1 MRGRGPD
8 LASHRRPRMGSEAAS
23 GSVAAFQA
31 SVCVDRLSSGLTV
44 TFIFY
49 KWSDSKCFS
58 VAIETTTVW
67 HLVQKQEIWT
77 ICE

>member
-1 MRGRGPD
+1 MRGRCPD

-44 TFIFY
+44 
-49 KWSDSKCFS
+49 
-58 VAIETTTVW
+58 A
-67 HLVQKQEIWT
+67 LVIYFL
-77 ICE
+77 